1 MENSAS
7 ELLAFS
13 RDYLLPLSTRRAS
26 SLPSPEWDS
35 PQNQPHLRTV
45 SSDHLRQFWKQ
56 TPRWVSVQ
64 ENRGHTCEGRWAGNR
79 WKLRDIGL
87 CWSPDA
93 WEGEKRRGCLG
104 VSPFRRAEIACEG
117 SPASPKTGPP
127 RSSSGTRS
135 AGPRCGR
142 AAVSHLRGTSTA
154 AAKRLGL
161 CLLELWSQRNKGVAC
176 SA

>member
-13 RDYLLPLSTRRAS
+13 RDYLLPLSTRKAS

-104 VSPFRRAEIACEG
+104 VSGRSDVPKLPVRGVLRLPRRG
-117 SPASPKTGPP
+117 RLDHRP
-127 RSSSGTRS
+127 
-135 AGPRCGR
+135 GR
-142 AAVSHLRGTSTA
+142 AVRVP
-154 AAKRLGL
+154 
-161 CLLELWSQRNKGVAC
+161 GVAARP
-176 SA
+176 SHI